1 MSRVCQVT
9 GKKPLVGYN
18 VSHSN
23 NKTKRRF
30 LPNLRYKRFFVPEE
44 NGWVTLRVT
53 CNGIRTINK
62 RGISA
67 VLKELRAEGQKIRFE
82 PAVIKEI

>member
-1 MSRVCQVT
+1 MPRVCQVT
-9 GKKPLVGYN
+9 GKKPLNGYS
-18 VSHSN
+18 VSHAN
-23 NKTKRRF
+23 NKTKRKF

-53 CNGIRTINK
+53 ANGIRTINK

-67 VLKELRAEGQKIRFE
+67 VLKELRAKGVKIKVE
-82 PAVIKEI
+82 AAE

>member
-1 MSRVCQVT
+1 MPRVCQVT
-9 GKKPLVGYN
+9 GKKPMNGFS

-23 NKTKRRF
+23 NKTKRKF

-44 NGWVTLRVT
+44 NSWVTLRVT
-53 CNGIRTINK
+53 ANGIRTINK

-67 VLKELRAEGQKIRFE
+67 VLKELRANGEKFKLE
-82 PAVIKEI
+82 VAE